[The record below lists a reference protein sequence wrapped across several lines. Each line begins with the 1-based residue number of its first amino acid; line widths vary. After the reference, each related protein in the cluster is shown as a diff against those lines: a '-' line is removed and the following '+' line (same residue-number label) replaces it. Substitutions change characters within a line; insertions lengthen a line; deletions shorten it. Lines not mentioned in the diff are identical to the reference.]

1 MMILKGKDAKPLMGL
16 QQKREKKRWLGN
28 NKVLDEHH

>member
-16 QQKREKKRWLGN
+16 QQKREKKKMTR
-28 NKVLDEHH
+28 KQQSTR

>member
-16 QQKREKKRWLGN
+16 EQKKEKKKMTGKQLH
-28 NKVLDEHH
+28 EHH

>member
-16 QQKREKKRWLGN
+16 QQTREKKDDWETT
-28 NKVLDEHH
+28 KY

>member
-16 QQKREKKRWLGN
+16 QQKREREKMTGKQQSTR
-28 NKVLDEHH
+28 

>member
-16 QQKREKKRWLGN
+16 QQKREKKKMTGETT
-28 NKVLDEHH
+28 KY